1 MLSPKLAS
9 RYAKSLMD
17 LSKSL
22 GKESEVIKDMQ
33 QLKETIVSSKDLQ
46 LLLKSP
52 IVNSDKKNSVLTE
65 VFKGKLSDV
74 SSKFIQL
81 LVNKGREENLSEI
94 VDAFIQQY
102 NTNHHIV
109 NATLTTAVDVD
120 AKTIDKVKALI
131 LEDTTVKEVRLT
143 TKVNPTIVGGFILQ
157 YDDKKLDNSVVRKLQ
172 LIKQNIQDKTFI
184 SNL

>member
-17 LSKSL
+17 LSLSL
-22 GKESEVIKDMQ
+22 GKESEVFNDMQ
-33 QLKETIVSSKDLQ
+33 MLKETISNSKDLQ

-52 IVNSDKKNSVLTE
+52 VIHADKKSSVMTSI
-65 VFKGKLSDV
+65 FKGKLSET
-74 SSKFIQL
+74 SAKFIQL
-81 LVNKGREENLSEI
+81 LISKGREENLAEI
-94 VDAFIQQY
+94 VDSFISRY
-102 NTNHHIV
+102 NSNHQIV

-131 LEDTTVKEVRLT
+131 LEDANIKEVKLT
-143 TKVNPTIVGGFILQ
+143 TKINPSIVGGFILQ
-157 YDDKKLDNSVVRKLQ
+157 FDDKKLDNSVARKLQ